1 MTEMPEGE
9 PAPKLMPPIHP
20 GEILNE
26 EFLIPMNVTP
36 RRLAKSIGVDAH
48 LIQAIINA
56 QEPVSAETALLLARF
71 FGTSAEL
78 WAGLQLQ
85 YDLEMAEDRLGE
97 KLAAVVAYAPE

>member
-1 MTEMPEGE
+1 MNEMPEE
-9 PAPKLMPPIHP
+9 KHAPNLMPPIHP

-36 RRLAKSIGVDAH
+36 RRLAKSIGVDAQ
-48 LIQAIINA
+48 LIQSIINA

-85 YDLEMAEDRLGE
+85 YDLEMAADRLGE
-97 KLAAVVAYAPE
+97 KLAAVVAYALE